1 MQTTLLGVGNHLI
14 FRDKKAEASLQ
25 IGDLILKIDG
35 LTIEEFERNNPKIVK
50 DPLPERQ
57 YWDEALKQ
65 AIQVIANRNDKL
77 FLLNL
82 SSYESAF

>member
-50 DPLPERQ
+50 DHLPERQ

-65 AIQVIANRNDKL
+65 AIQVFVNRNDKS